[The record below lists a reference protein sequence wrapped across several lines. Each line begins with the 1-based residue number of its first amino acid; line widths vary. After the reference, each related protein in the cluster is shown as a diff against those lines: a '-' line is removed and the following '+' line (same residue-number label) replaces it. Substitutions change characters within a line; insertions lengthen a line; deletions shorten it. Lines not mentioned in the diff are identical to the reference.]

1 MSKDKEKDK
10 EGAAAKP
17 KGKMKKMILLGG
29 GALGLLGAGVGGGV
43 YASGM
48 LGADKKYEDPNRPKL
63 VERSEEPAEEV
74 GGEGGEAKE
83 APPKIGTVSVKSDT
97 VPVDPKKFELT
108 YVPLEQNFTAN
119 LVDGQG
125 FVQVGLSLST
135 YYDGKVVGNV
145 KRHMVP
151 IRSAILL
158 TLSEQDGAVL
168 STLQGKHAL
177 QKQLA
182 RSINR
187 VLREKEGF
195 GGIDNVYFT
204 NLVVQ

>member
-1 MSKDKEKDK
+1 MSKDKEKD
-10 EGAAAKP
+10 GAAAKP
-17 KGKMKKMILLGG
+17 KGGKMKKIIMLGG

-48 LGADKKYEDPNRPKL
+48 LNADKKHEDPNRPKL
-63 VERSEEPAEEV
+63 VERSEEPAEEA

-135 YYDGKVVGNV
+135 YYDGKVVANV
-145 KRHMVP
+145 KRHLVP

-158 TLSEQDGAVL
+158 TLSEQDAAVL
-168 STLQGKHAL
+168 ATVQGKHAL

-204 NLVVQ
+204 TLVVQ